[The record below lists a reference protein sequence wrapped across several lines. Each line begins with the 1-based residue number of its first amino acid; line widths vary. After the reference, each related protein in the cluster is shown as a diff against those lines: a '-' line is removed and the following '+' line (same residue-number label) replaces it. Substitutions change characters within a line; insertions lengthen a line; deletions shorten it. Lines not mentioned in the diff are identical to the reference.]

1 MIRPLKMLLAIIS
14 ALALTNSVFA
24 AELVKGIYITQGT
37 LEDTSYITYLIKK
50 AKEVGI
56 DTFIIDYELPSK
68 RYQNNIALVKASN
81 INYVAR
87 IIVFPKGGT
96 PEQIASEAYREKKY
110 ALIKQAVDMGADEIQ
125 LDYIRY
131 NTSQKPSP
139 ENAKN
144 ILKVIAWYKSK
155 LAAQNIPL
163 QVDVFGITSFGA
175 SVYIGQNLQLFSQ
188 TMDAICPMVYPSHYF
203 PYREHSEKPYETIT
217 DSLRRIKAQFNGKPP
232 FKIYPYIEVYNFR
245 YPSMPHG
252 KLLDY
257 IRAEIRAVQDSGVDG
272 FYVWSPHNKYDN
284 LFTVLKTMNTD
295 TNTTKETTS
304 LASD

>member
-1 MIRPLKMLLAIIS
+1 MIRPLQLILI
-14 ALALTNSVFA
+14 ALCSLTLIHTSFA
-24 AELVKGIYITQGT
+24 ARLVKGIYITQGT
-37 LEDTSYITYLIKK
+37 AENTAYLSYLIKQ

-56 DTFIIDYELPSK
+56 DTFVIDYEVPSK
-68 RYQNNIALVKASN
+68 RYQNNIALVKAN
-81 INYVAR
+81 HINYVAR
-87 IIVFPKGGT
+87 IVVFPHGGT
-96 PEQIASEAYREKKY
+96 PEQIASQAYWEKKY
-110 ALIKQAVDMGADEIQ
+110 GLIKKAVDIGADEIQ

-131 NTSQKPSP
+131 NASQKASA

-144 ILKVIAWYKSK
+144 ILKIIRWYKNK

-175 SVYIGQNLQLFSQ
+175 SVHIGQNLQLFSQ
-188 TMDAICPMVYPSHYF
+188 SMDAICPMVYPSHYF

-217 DSLRRIKAQFNGKPP
+217 DSLRRIKAQFGGNPP

-245 YPSMPHG
+245 YPSLSG
-252 KLLDY
+252 QKLLNY

-284 LFTVLKTMNTD
+284 LFKVLKAMN
-295 TNTTKETTS
+295 KETPQEPTS
-304 LASD
+304 LAAD